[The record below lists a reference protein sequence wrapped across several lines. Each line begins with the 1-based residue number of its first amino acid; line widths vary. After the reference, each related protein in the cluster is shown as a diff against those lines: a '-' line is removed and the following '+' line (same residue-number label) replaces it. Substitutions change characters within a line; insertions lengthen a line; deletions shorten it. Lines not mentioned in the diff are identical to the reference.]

1 MSFPFTMI
9 AEENIK
15 AAIATPVLSRR
26 RRQVMQSASA
36 CELGLAD
43 GLPPYRLPVAASQFV
58 STPRH
63 IDLSTLDGDRDH
75 SLPPSFATATLDAPP
90 SYTHATQG
98 VICSLANKIVPGTP
112 EGEKLVLEISLYS
125 GLYFNNNRR
134 VGSPIHPI
142 LENFHNHIYIDMI
155 RSVEDIS
162 LVGVLTL
169 PYMSEWAFEPPR
181 TQIKIMVG
189 AFELE
194 IIDDFNI
201 RVWTIVSALVHFFS
215 CARSAGEQAVMVEE
229 FMASR
234 IGSHDT
240 AKIQNKAVEK
250 SLRYVDFLW
259 KTTVLGCLKQVV
271 TSDDTFKMYLVVAER
286 GGQQECK

>member
-1 MSFPFTMI
+1 MPFPSNTSPQ
-9 AEENIK
+9 ENLG
-15 AAIATPVLSRR
+15 AAIVTPVPFRR
-26 RRQVMQSASA
+26 RRQIMQSASA
-36 CELGLAD
+36 CELGMTD
-43 GLPPYRLPVAASQFV
+43 GLPPYRMPVAGSQFV
-58 STPRH
+58 STPSH
-63 IDLSTLDGDRDH
+63 IDLSTLDGDQDH
-75 SLPPSFATATLDAPP
+75 SLPPSFVAATLDAPP
-90 SYTHATQG
+90 SYTYATQG
-98 VICSLANKIVPGTP
+98 VMSSPANRIVPGTP
-112 EGEKLVLEISLYS
+112 EGEKFILEISLYG

-142 LENFHNHIYIDMI
+142 LGNFHDHIYIDMI

-162 LVGVLTL
+162 VVGLLAL
-169 PYMSEWAFEPPR
+169 PYMSESAFEPPR

-194 IIDDFNI
+194 IIDEFNI